1 MDVAFRWIQ
10 LRPRP
15 GLQAAGSD
23 EPASRAPHRGE
34 RKIVF
39 REATR
44 GMDAKEPLE
53 RSATN
58 NCESPTL
65 VAASFWWT
73 PQQPR
78 RHRHRVRVPRGV
90 VDAADARLARCKRR
104 LPRHRVASA
113 DAGVPAAAP
122 VAGVGDRRLCGL
134 RGDALHPADGL
145 PVVATARGRS
155 RARRAV
161 DSIRTRGAR
170 GGVAGALA
178 GAGAGDGAGARG
190 AARAGQRGP
199 GRAERPHRWRQW
211 RRRDSHGVGR
221 GSAPRRVGNA
231 PRRPWRGLRGRLQQR
246 RADHR
251 GAPGGTRSGGGVAA
265 CVRRPRRRQ
274 RAVRTTDASDTG
286 TDDSARRSHRCHHR
300 RRRGPYRS

>member
-78 RHRHRVRVPRGV
+78 RHRRHCHRVCVPRGT
-90 VDAADARLARCKRR
+90 VDAADAELARCKRR
-104 LPRHRVASA
+104 VSRHRVASA
-113 DAGVPAAAP
+113 DAGVLAVAP
-122 VAGVGDRRLCGL
+122 DARSPHHRFSASLSTRRCSSLVTPFAPLSAPSTHLLITNEARLARRLPSL
-134 RGDALHPADGL
+134 RS
-145 PVVATARGRS
+145 ARAHRGVQPTRS
-155 RARRAV
+155 RAF
-161 DSIRTRGAR
+161 GYAR
-170 GGVAGALA
+170 YRFAQRVASAHAPQTPSRLAGVASSKNFVTY
-178 GAGAGDGAGARG
+178 
-190 AARAGQRGP
+190 Q
-199 GRAERPHRWRQW
+199 
-211 RRRDSHGVGR
+211 S
-221 GSAPRRVGNA
+221 
-231 PRRPWRGLRGRLQQR
+231 
-246 RADHR
+246 
-251 GAPGGTRSGGGVAA
+251 
-265 CVRRPRRRQ
+265 
-274 RAVRTTDASDTG
+274 
-286 TDDSARRSHRCHHR
+286 
-300 RRRGPYRS
+300 

>member
-78 RHRHRVRVPRGV
+78 RHRHRVRVPRGA
-90 VDAADARLARCKRR
+90 VDAADAGLARCERR
-104 LPRHRVASA
+104 VSRHRVATADPGVPASA
-113 DAGVPAAAP
+113 PDAGVA
-122 VAGVGDRRLCGL
+122 DFRLCGARSVDL
-134 RGDALHPADGL
+134 CFCHCFL
-145 PVVATARGRS
+145 VVAAARGRG

-190 AARAGQRGP
+190 AARAGQRRP
-199 GRAERPHRWRQW
+199 GGAERPHR
-211 RRRDSHGVGR
+211 RR
-221 GSAPRRVGNA
+221 
-231 PRRPWRGLRGRLQQR
+231 
-246 RADHR
+246 
-251 GAPGGTRSGGGVAA
+251 
-265 CVRRPRRRQ
+265 
-274 RAVRTTDASDTG
+274 
-286 TDDSARRSHRCHHR
+286 
-300 RRRGPYRS
+300 